1 MLVPTRVHL
10 RLRGRVG
17 WASTPAPEAKAE
29 GADGQ
34 SILPNSYH
42 CESFARL
49 YLESRNIPSPATGWL
64 MVYAYIQPS
73 LHLRAFVWEYTVLH
87 FRFGPADP
95 APVKP
100 FPAPLT

>member
-49 YLESRNIPSPATGWL
+49 YLESRNIPFPATGWL
-64 MVYAYIQPS
+64 MVYAHIQPS
-73 LHLRAFVWEYTVLH
+73 LHLHAFVWEYTVLH

-95 APVKP
+95 APVKH
-100 FPAPLT
+100 FPAPPT

>member
-10 RLRGRVG
+10 HLRGRIG
-17 WASTPAPEAKAE
+17 RASTPAPEAKAE
-29 GADGQ
+29 GAVGQ

-42 CESFARL
+42 FESFARL

-87 FRFGPADP
+87 FRFGPADLV
-95 APVKP
+95 PVKP

>member
-1 MLVPTRVHL
+1 
-10 RLRGRVG
+10 
-17 WASTPAPEAKAE
+17 
-29 GADGQ
+29 
-34 SILPNSYH
+34 
-42 CESFARL
+42 
-49 YLESRNIPSPATGWL
+49 

>member
-10 RLRGRVG
+10 HLRGRIG

-29 GADGQ
+29 GADRQ

-42 CESFARL
+42 CESFARF
-49 YLESRNIPSPATGWL
+49 YLESR
-64 MVYAYIQPS
+64 MVYAYVQPS
-73 LHLRAFVWEYTVLH
+73 LHLCAFVREYTVLH